1 MTWDIRISPH
11 GGFSKGNLR
20 EIYLDDKPP
29 FLWVICLQILGLKL
43 SQPTY
48 TTSYIQYQQDI
59 QVGWCPAVQPVTG
72 ISTKFSWNFFPA
84 SMVQPVTS
92 SWEEYRLDM
101 PFGTS
106 YPLEV
111 DPTHQLCGAQDDY
124 PNARKKIPCDEHPM
138 ADVWSPGFFF
148 SEKKKRRKK

>member
-1 MTWDIRISPH
+1 MWSLSPNPSV
-11 GGFSKGNLR
+11 F
-20 EIYLDDKPP
+20 
-29 FLWVICLQILGLKL
+29 Q
-43 SQPTY
+43 QPY
-48 TTSYIQYQQDI
+48 IFHQLHPVPAGHPSRLVPNCTTSL
-59 QVGWCPAVQPVTG
+59 PG
-72 ISTKFSWNFFPA
+72 ISTKFSWIFFPA

-111 DPTHQLCGAQDDY
+111 DPTHQLCGPQDDY

-148 SEKKKRRKK
+148 PKKKRAKNSSFEMSYIPED